1 MNMIKLWVAFAILA
15 GLIHFGITALRN
27 MNGLEQLALTKSI
40 GYSIL
45 VSLAAVMLMTVLV
58 ILF

>member
-1 MNMIKLWVAFAILA
+1 MIRLWLAFAVLA
-15 GLIHFGITALRN
+15 VLIHFGISAWRK
-27 MNGLEQLALTKSI
+27 MDGKDQLALTKSI

-45 VSLAAVMLMTVLV
+45 VSLATVMLMAVLV

>member
-1 MNMIKLWVAFAILA
+1 MIKLWLAFIIIAI
-15 GLIHFGITALRN
+15 LIHFGISALRN

-45 VSLAAVMLMTVLV
+45 VSLAAVMLMTVIV

>member
-1 MNMIKLWVAFAILA
+1 MIKLWLAFIIIAV
-15 GLIHFGITALRN
+15 LIHFGISALRN
-27 MNGLEQLALTKSI
+27 MNGVEQLALTKSI

-45 VSLAAVMLMTVLV
+45 VSLAAVMLMTVFV

>member
-1 MNMIKLWVAFAILA
+1 MIKLWLAFAIFA
-15 GLIHFGITALRN
+15 VLIHFGITAWRK
-27 MNGLEQLALTKSI
+27 MEGKEQLVLTKSI

>member
-1 MNMIKLWVAFAILA
+1 MIRLWLAFVVVAVF
-15 GLIHFGITALRN
+15 IHFGITAWRN
-27 MNGLEQLALTKSI
+27 LNGKEQLALTKSI

-45 VSLAAVMLMTVLV
+45 VSLAAVMLMTVFV

>member
-1 MNMIKLWVAFAILA
+1 MIKLWLAFAIIA
-15 GLIHFGITALRN
+15 VLIHFAITAWRK
-27 MNGLEQLALTKSI
+27 MDGKEQLSLTKSI

-45 VSLAAVMLMTVLV
+45 VSLTAVMAMTVLV

>member
-1 MNMIKLWVAFAILA
+1 MIKLWLVFAVLA
-15 GLIHFGITALRN
+15 VLIHFVITVLRN

-45 VSLAAVMLMTVLV
+45 VSLAAVMLMTVIV

>member
-1 MNMIKLWVAFAILA
+1 MIRLWLVFAILA
-15 GLIHFGITALRN
+15 VLIHFGIRAIRN

-45 VSLAAVMLMTVLV
+45 VSLAAVMLMAVFV

>member
-1 MNMIKLWVAFAILA
+1 MIRLWLVFAVLA
-15 GLIHFGITALRN
+15 VLIHFGISALRN

-45 VSLAAVMLMTVLV
+45 VSLAVVMVMTVLV

>member
-1 MNMIKLWVAFAILA
+1 MIKLWLAFVIIAVIL
-15 GLIHFGITALRN
+15 HFGITALRK
-27 MNGLEQLALTKSI
+27 MDGKEQLGLTKSI

-45 VSLAAVMLMTVLV
+45 VSMAVVMVMTVIV

>member
-1 MNMIKLWVAFAILA
+1 MIKLWLSFAIFA
-15 GLIHFGITALRN
+15 ILIHFGIRAWRK
-27 MNGLEQLALTKSI
+27 MEGKEQLALTKSI

-45 VSLAAVMLMTVLV
+45 VSLATIMLLTVFV

>member
-1 MNMIKLWVAFAILA
+1 MIRLWLVFAILTVI
-15 GLIHFGITALRN
+15 IHFGITTVREFD
-27 MNGLEQLALTKSI
+27 GKERWALTKSI

-45 VSLAAVMLMTVLV
+45 VSLVAVMFMTVLV

>member
-1 MNMIKLWVAFAILA
+1 MIKLWFAFAILA
-15 GLIHFGITALRN
+15 VLIHVGISTWRK
-27 MNGLEQLALTKSI
+27 MDGKEQLALTKSI

-45 VSLAAVMLMTVLV
+45 VSLAVVMVMTVLV